1 MKMGNNIKVLAL
13 YLPQYHP
20 IPENDKWY
28 GRGFTEWT
36 NVGKA
41 KPLFRGHYQ
50 PQVPADLGYYDLRV
64 PETRLAQAEL
74 ACEFGVTGFCYWH
87 YWFGNGRRLL
97 ERPFNEVL
105 RSGEPDFP
113 FCLGWANHSWKGI
126 YNGVKTKESLIEQEY
141 GGIEDYERHFY
152 DVLPAFQ
159 DSRYVRIDGKPFFL
173 IFSPLEIPDSR
184 AFIDLWQELAIKNG
198 LKGIHFVAHTYRPDD
213 IEKLLSLGY
222 DAVNVVR
229 LFEYQRIGLSLFR
242 MALNKINREIFKHG
256 FWCQYKDA
264 MKYFSGD
271 EDRWENVYPTIV
283 PNWDH
288 SPRTGKF
295 GGILKNSTPELFQ
308 KHVEKTISYVQDKSS
323 EHRVVILKSW
333 NEWAEGNYME
343 PDLKHGRGYL
353 EALKRALEK

>member
-1 MKMGNNIKVLAL
+1 MGNNIKVLAL

-271 EDRWENVYPTIV
+271 EDRRENVYPTIV

-333 NEWAEGNYME
+333 NEWAEGKYME